1 MKKDNSTFFSYV
13 AINAE
18 GKKVKG
24 VMEAEYSEKV
34 KQKLR
39 NQGLL
44 VASIK
49 KQSVL
54 TKNLSLEI
62 GGYPKARDL
71 SVMCRQFV
79 SMVES
84 GVGITTTLSMLE
96 EQTQNKRLKKALNAV
111 RIEIEKGSS
120 IAGAME
126 KHPKI
131 FPSLMVSM
139 MAAGEVSGNMDVAM
153 ERVAK
158 QLDRT
163 NRTQGLIKKAMIY
176 PTIVLG
182 VGVVITI
189 AMLMFVIP
197 AFEGM
202 FESLGTDL
210 PRLTIIYVNL
220 SKFFRKNWFL
230 VFPAMIAFL
239 AVMVSFAR
247 TNAGRH
253 IWGKLAL
260 VVPIVKNLTIKSSC
274 SQFARTMSTLM
285 GSGMRLVDALGLSA
299 ETVNNIWFQEA
310 ILSAQKQVVLGV
322 PLSHPLEES
331 GLFPPMV
338 YHMLKIGEESGTSEK
353 MLEQLAD
360 YYDEEVELAVQS
372 MIAAMEPL
380 IIIILAIIVG
390 SLIIACLTP
399 MISLYEVLDTI

>member
-1 MKKDNSTFFSYV
+1 MKNSATFFSYV
-13 AINAE
+13 AINPE

-24 VMEAEYSEKV
+24 VMEAEHAEEA

-39 NQGLL
+39 NQGLF

-49 KQSVL
+49 EQSVL
-54 TKNLSLEI
+54 TKNLDVEI

-84 GVGITTTLSMLE
+84 GVGITTTLTMLE
-96 EQTQNKRLKKALNAV
+96 EQTQNKRLKKALNSV
-111 RIEIEKGSS
+111 RIDIEKGST
-120 IAGAME
+120 IAHAME
-126 KHPKI
+126 KHPRI

-163 NRTQGLIKKAMIY
+163 NKTQALMKKAMIY
-176 PTIVLG
+176 PAIVFG
-182 VGVVITI
+182 VGFIITI

-202 FESLGTDL
+202 FESIGTDL
-210 PRLTIIYVNL
+210 PRITVIYVSI
-220 SKFFRKNWFL
+220 SKFLRNNWFI
-230 VFPAMIAFL
+230 VFPAL
-239 AVMVSFAR
+239 AALFAGLASFAR
-247 TNAGRH
+247 TSAGRH
-253 IWGKLAL
+253 IIGKIAL
-260 VVPIVKNLTIKSSC
+260 SLPIAKNLTVKSSC

-310 ILSAQKQVVLGV
+310 IQNAQKQVVLGI
-322 PLSHPLEES
+322 PLSQPLEES

-338 YHMLKIGEESGTSEK
+338 YHMLKVGEEAGTTEK
-353 MLEQLAD
+353 MLDQLAD

-380 IIIILAIIVG
+380 IIIMLAVVVG
-390 SLIIACLTP
+390 SLIVACLSP
-399 MISLYEVLDTI
+399 LISLYEVLDKV